1 MSLFDQYAIK
11 ARYIPAM
18 IVAVPLILVTS
29 IAPPESYREL
39 FRYSDQF
46 TIVANVGLNVVCV
59 VLLINI
65 IREIGKTL
73 IAKPL
78 FKNGL
83 HAPTTEALLW
93 KTFHMSSARKALLHT
108 KIKKDL
114 SIELLS
120 AEDEAENETEA
131 RLRIRDAVAQVRYA
145 TENGQHTLQYNIRY
159 GFWRNLAG
167 GLPLAILFSILALIF
182 VSGVLAKV
190 IAGAYLLSALVL
202 AVLVV
207 PLLRATGQTYA
218 EYLFTE
224 YLGGDK

>member
-1 MSLFDQYAIK
+1 MSLFDLYAVK

-18 IVAVPLILVTS
+18 IIATPLILLTS

-46 TIVANVGLNVVCV
+46 AIVANVGLNVVFV

-65 IREIGKTL
+65 IREMGKTL

-93 KTFHMSSARKALLHT
+93 KTSHISSAQKTLIHA
-108 KIKKDL
+108 KIQNDFGL
-114 SIELLS
+114 ELLS
-120 AEDEAENETEA
+120 AEKEKDDETEA
-131 RLRIRDAVAQVRYA
+131 RLRIRDAVAQVRHA
-145 TENGQHTLQYNIRY
+145 TGNGRHTLQYNIRY
-159 GFWRNLAG
+159 GFWRNLVG
-167 GLPLAILFSILALIF
+167 GLPLGILFSILALCF
-182 VSGVLAKV
+182 VSGSLAKI
-190 IAGAYLLSALVL
+190 IAAAYLFAALL
-202 AVLVV
+202 IAAFAV
-207 PLLRATGQTYA
+207 PLLRSTGRTYA

-224 YLGGDK
+224 YIGESN